1 MTALRTPRV
10 IKVGTDFSGLDTAVL
25 ALQRLSHL
33 PVQLCFCSDTDK
45 HCKKLL
51 LHFHQPKNFYDNAEG
66 RKKEEEVPVDLYIA
80 TPPCQPWSSQGK
92 QLGLQDPRGQLIK
105 VPIRYVQRH
114 RPRLFIM
121 ENVKGMCSKKRRP
134 VLRGV
139 RSALQTL
146 GYHVFVGVLN
156 ARFYFVPQDRW
167 RLFVVA
173 IRQDSY
179 RHKFQWP
186 RKRGKRTLSSAL
198 DPATPADKPGRL
210 PKNPRSR
217 ALALDAYKKSY
228 SKGIDPRKVPVA
240 IDIGCSASYANF
252 GIDISRTLCQ
262 GRARSG
268 GFWISS
274 RGRTLS
280 TTEMLKVSGI
290 SPSTEL
296 QGWDKLVSKSQLQG
310 MLGNCVPV
318 PLVGEVLQKA
328 MFSAG
333 LASKLV
339 DFPVMDQ

>member
-121 ENVKGMCSKKRRP
+121 ENVKGMCSKKHRP

-156 ARFYFVPQDRW
+156 ARLNCSTRPMAPVCRRNP
-167 RLFVVA
+167 
-173 IRQDSY
+173 
-179 RHKFQWP
+179 P
-186 RKRGKRTLSSAL
+186 RFLQAQ
-198 DPATPADKPGRL
+198 
-210 PKNPRSR
+210 
-217 ALALDAYKKSY
+217 
-228 SKGIDPRKVPVA
+228 IPVA
-240 IDIGCSASYANF
+240 SETWQAHSFFCS
-252 GIDISRTLCQ
+252 G
-262 GRARSG
+262 SG
-268 GFWISS
+268 HA
-274 RGRTLS
+274 
-280 TTEMLKVSGI
+280 
-290 SPSTEL
+290 
-296 QGWDKLVSKSQLQG
+296 
-310 MLGNCVPV
+310 C
-318 PLVGEVLQKA
+318 
-328 MFSAG
+328 
-333 LASKLV
+333 
-339 DFPVMDQ
+339 